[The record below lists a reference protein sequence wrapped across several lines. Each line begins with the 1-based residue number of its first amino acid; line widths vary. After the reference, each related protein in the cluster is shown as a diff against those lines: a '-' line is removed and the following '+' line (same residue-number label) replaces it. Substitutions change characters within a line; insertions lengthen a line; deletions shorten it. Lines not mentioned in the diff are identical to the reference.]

1 MNVHISQ
8 RNLDECKI
16 EKFPEEFLEM
26 MKQQG
31 VDDVTLD
38 KMRRMR
44 GIVMTNFLTDT
55 SKPAVIQQNC
65 TFEYDYLQ

>member
-8 RNLDECKI
+8 RDLDSHKI

-31 VDDVTLD
+31 VDDITLD

-44 GIVMTNFLTDT
+44 GIVMTNFFTDT
-55 SKPAVIQQNC
+55 SEQTVIHQNC
-65 TFEYDYLQ
+65 SFEYDYLQ